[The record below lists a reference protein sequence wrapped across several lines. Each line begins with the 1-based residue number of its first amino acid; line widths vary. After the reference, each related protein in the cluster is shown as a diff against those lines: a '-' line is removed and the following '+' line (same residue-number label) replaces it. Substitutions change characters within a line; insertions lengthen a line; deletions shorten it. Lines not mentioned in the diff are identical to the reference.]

1 MSLLDRWPDLLTLQ
15 EAAEILRTD
24 PATVGGFIQAGKFS
38 CTEIAG
44 KVLIPRIFLENFIEK
59 SCKVCYNEGV
69 EIDTPALDSQGQ
81 HLDNRIEELNC
92 MPFPQGVEEM
102 ATKINRTVTIGGV
115 KRWIHCNTEQEYA
128 DKLLKLVG
136 TQDIAQERSKHL
148 FSEYALNWFETYAK
162 PNIATATV
170 KLYSHLLTYHIIPAF
185 EGMAV
190 ENIRVDDI
198 QRLFN
203 GMNTSKE
210 TKYKVKRLLNQVL
223 NAAVDDE
230 FLVKSPLKSDRIKI
244 TGAESTTTA
253 VYSVEQMQYLI
264 QHIGDIKQP
273 LDRTYMAIQALHP
286 LRLEEVLGLKW
297 SDIDLEHM
305 ALSVNRAVTHP
316 TRNQPEVKDTKTR
329 SSIRT
334 IGLSAL
340 AVSYLTPGK
349 ADEFVLGG
357 NSPLSY
363 TQVRRMCERIQKDT
377 GFTEK
382 ITPKRFRTTVLTDL
396 YDKTRDIK
404 LVQAAAGH
412 TTAEMTLKHYVKG
425 RGNVV
430 KSAAAIE
437 SAYTA

>member
-1 MSLLDRWPDLLTLQ
+1 MQGTVSNIGQGEYRTKVSGPYFKLDLYNNAGDV
-15 EAAEILRTD
+15 ILS
-24 PATVGGFIQAGKFS
+24 QW
-38 CTEIAG
+38 
-44 KVLIPRIFLENFIEK
+44 LEQ
-59 SCKVCYNEGV
+59 
-69 EIDTPALDSQGQ
+69 PP
-81 HLDNRIEELNC
+81 HLDNSTQELDC
-92 MPFPQGVEEM
+92 MPFQQGVEGM
-102 ATKINRTVTIGGV
+102 ATKINRTVTIDGV
-115 KRWIHCNTEQEYA
+115 KRWIHANTEQEYA
-128 DKLLKLVG
+128 DKLAKLFCG
-136 TQDIAQERSKHL
+136 EPQNRATHL
-148 FSEYALNWFETYAK
+148 FSDYALNWFETYSK

-170 KLYSHLLTYHIIPAF
+170 KLYSHLLTYHIMPAF
-185 EGMAV
+185 EGLAV
-190 ENIRVDDI
+190 EDIRVDDI

-203 GMNTSKE
+203 GMDTSKE

-230 FLVKSPLKSDRIKI
+230 FLMKSPLKSDRIKI

-297 SDIDLEHM
+297 SDIDMEHM

>member
-1 MSLLDRWPDLLTLQ
+1 MSLLEHWPDLLTPQ

-24 PATVGGFIQAGKFS
+24 PATVNDFVQAGEIISTK
-38 CTEIAG
+38 IAG
-44 KVLIPRIFLENFIEK
+44 KSLIPRVFLESFIENK
-59 SCKVCYNEGV
+59 CAVCYNEGV
-69 EIDTPALDSQGQ
+69 EIDAPAPDSQGQQ
-81 HLDNRIEELNC
+81 HLDNRIKLDC
-92 MPFPQGVEEM
+92 TPFQGENEM
-102 ATKINRTVTIGGV
+102 ASKITRTVTINGT
-115 KRWIHCNTEQEYA
+115 KYWIRANTEQEYA

-136 TQDIAQERSKHL
+136 TQDTAQERNKHP
-148 FSEYALNWFETYAK
+148 FADYALNWFETYSK

-170 KLYSHLLTYHIIPAF
+170 KLYSHLLTYHIMPAF

-190 ENIRVDDI
+190 EDIRVDDI

-203 GMNTSKE
+203 GMDTSKE

-230 FLVKSPLKSDRIKI
+230 FLMKSPLKSDRIKI

-273 LDRTYMAIQALHP
+273 LDRIYMAIQALHP

-297 SDIDLEHM
+297 SDIDMEHM

-334 IGLSAL
+334 IDLSAL

>member
-1 MSLLDRWPDLLTLQ
+1 MKRKSTVSNIGQGEYRTKVSGPYFRFDLYNN
-15 EAAEILRTD
+15 
-24 PATVGGFIQAGKFS
+24 AGDV
-38 CTEIAG
+38 
-44 KVLIPRIFLENFIEK
+44 VLSQWLEQ
-59 SCKVCYNEGV
+59 
-69 EIDTPALDSQGQ
+69 PP
-81 HLDNRIEELNC
+81 HLDNSTQELDC
-92 MPFPQGVEEM
+92 MPFQQGVEGM
-102 ATKINRTVTIGGV
+102 ATKINRTVTVNGV
-115 KRWIHCNTEQEYA
+115 KRWIHCNTEQEYCDRLA
-128 DKLLKLVG
+128 KLFCKEPQSEV
-136 TQDIAQERSKHL
+136 KHL
-148 FSEYALNWFETYAK
+148 FSEYALNWFETYSK

-190 ENIRVDDI
+190 EDIRADDI

-203 GMNTSKE
+203 GMDTSKE

-253 VYSVEQMQYLI
+253 TYSVEQMQYLV
-264 QHIGDIKQP
+264 QHIGDIQSAQ
-273 LDRTYMAIQALHP
+273 DRTYMAIQALHP

-305 ALSVNRAVTHP
+305 SLSVNRAVTHP
-316 TRNQPEVKDTKTR
+316 TRNQPEVKDTKTK
-329 SSIRT
+329 SSVRT
-334 IGLSAL
+334 IGLSQL
-340 AVSYLTPGK
+340 AVSYLTPGR

-382 ITPKRFRTTVLTDL
+382 ITPKRFRTTALTDL

>member
-1 MSLLDRWPDLLTLQ
+1 MKRKSTVSNIGQGEYRTKGSGPYFRFDLYNN
-15 EAAEILRTD
+15 
-24 PATVGGFIQAGKFS
+24 AGDV
-38 CTEIAG
+38 
-44 KVLIPRIFLENFIEK
+44 VLSQWLEQ
-59 SCKVCYNEGV
+59 
-69 EIDTPALDSQGQ
+69 PP
-81 HLDNRIEELNC
+81 HLDNSTQELDC
-92 MPFPQGVEEM
+92 MPFQQGVEGM
-102 ATKINRTVTIGGV
+102 ATKINRTVTVNGV
-115 KRWIHCNTEQEYA
+115 KRWIHCNTEQEYCDRLA
-128 DKLLKLVG
+128 KLFCKEPQSEV
-136 TQDIAQERSKHL
+136 KHL
-148 FSEYALNWFETYAK
+148 FSEYALNWFETYSK

-190 ENIRVDDI
+190 EDIRADDI

-203 GMNTSKE
+203 GMDTSKE

-253 VYSVEQMQYLI
+253 TYSVEQMQYLV
-264 QHIGDIKQP
+264 QHIGDIQSAQ
-273 LDRTYMAIQALHP
+273 DRTYMAIQALHP

-305 ALSVNRAVTHP
+305 SLSVNRAVTHP
-316 TRNQPEVKDTKTR
+316 TRNQPEVKDTKTK
-329 SSIRT
+329 SSVRT
-334 IGLSAL
+334 IGLSQL
-340 AVSYLTPGK
+340 AVSYLTPGR

>member
-1 MSLLDRWPDLLTLQ
+1 MSLLSHWPDLLMLQ

-24 PATVGGFIQAGKFS
+24 PATVGSFIQAGEIAS
-38 CTEIAG
+38 TEIAE
-44 KVLIPRIFLENFIEK
+44 KVLIPRVFLEDFIEK

-69 EIDTPALDSQGQ
+69 ETDTPAPVGQGQ
-81 HLDNRIEELNC
+81 HLDNCIELDC
-92 MPFPQGVEEM
+92 MPFQGENEM
-102 ATKINRTVTIGGV
+102 APKITRTVTINGA
-115 KRWIHCNTEQEYA
+115 KHWIRANTEQEYA

-136 TQDIAQERSKHL
+136 TQDATQERGKHL
-148 FSEYALNWFETYAK
+148 FSDYALNWFETYSK

-203 GMNTSKE
+203 GMDTSKE

-230 FLVKSPLKSDRIKI
+230 FLMKSPLKSDRIKI

-253 VYSVEQMQYLI
+253 TYSVEQMQYLV
-264 QHIGDIKQP
+264 QHIGDINQP

-297 SDIDLEHM
+297 SDIDMEQM
-305 ALSVNRAVTHP
+305 ALHVNRAVTHP

-334 IGLSAL
+334 IGLSQL
-340 AVSYLTPGK
+340 AIPYLTPGR

-357 NSPLSY
+357 SSPLSY

-430 KSAAAIE
+430 KSAAEIE

>member
-1 MSLLDRWPDLLTLQ
+1 MKRKSTVSNIGQGEYRTKVSGPYFRFDLYNN
-15 EAAEILRTD
+15 
-24 PATVGGFIQAGKFS
+24 AGDV
-38 CTEIAG
+38 
-44 KVLIPRIFLENFIEK
+44 VLSQWLEQ
-59 SCKVCYNEGV
+59 
-69 EIDTPALDSQGQ
+69 PP
-81 HLDNRIEELNC
+81 HLDNSTQELDC
-92 MPFPQGVEEM
+92 MPFQQGVEGM
-102 ATKINRTVTIGGV
+102 ATKINRTVTVNGV
-115 KRWIHCNTEQEYA
+115 KRWIHCNTEQEYCDRLA
-128 DKLLKLVG
+128 KLFCKEPQSEV
-136 TQDIAQERSKHL
+136 KHL
-148 FSEYALNWFETYAK
+148 FSEYALNWFETYSK

-190 ENIRVDDI
+190 EDIRADDI

-203 GMNTSKE
+203 GMDTSKE

-253 VYSVEQMQYLI
+253 TYSVEQMQYLV
-264 QHIGDIKQP
+264 QHIGDIQSAQ
-273 LDRTYMAIQALHP
+273 DRTYMAIQALHP

-305 ALSVNRAVTHP
+305 SLSVNRAVTHP
-316 TRNQPEVKDTKTR
+316 TRNQPEVKDTKTK
-329 SSIRT
+329 SSVRT
-334 IGLSAL
+334 IGLSQL
-340 AVSYLTPGK
+340 AVSYLTPGR

-363 TQVRRMCERIQKDT
+363 TQVRRMCERIQNDT

>member
-1 MSLLDRWPDLLTLQ
+1 MKRKSTVSNIGQGEYRTKVSGPYFRFDLYNN
-15 EAAEILRTD
+15 
-24 PATVGGFIQAGKFS
+24 AGDV
-38 CTEIAG
+38 
-44 KVLIPRIFLENFIEK
+44 VLSQWLEQ
-59 SCKVCYNEGV
+59 
-69 EIDTPALDSQGQ
+69 PP
-81 HLDNRIEELNC
+81 HLDNSTQELDC
-92 MPFPQGVEEM
+92 MPFQQGVEGM
-102 ATKINRTVTIGGV
+102 ATKINRTVTVNGV
-115 KRWIHCNTEQEYA
+115 KRWIHCNTEQEYCDRLA
-128 DKLLKLVG
+128 KLFCKEPQSEV
-136 TQDIAQERSKHL
+136 KHL
-148 FSEYALNWFETYAK
+148 FSEYALNWFETYSK

-190 ENIRVDDI
+190 EDIRADDI

-203 GMNTSKE
+203 GMDTSKE

-253 VYSVEQMQYLI
+253 TYSVEQMQYLV
-264 QHIGDIKQP
+264 QHIGDIQSAQ
-273 LDRTYMAIQALHP
+273 DRTYMAIQALHP

-305 ALSVNRAVTHP
+305 SLSVNRAVTHP
-316 TRNQPEVKDTKTR
+316 TRNQPEVKDTKTK
-329 SSIRT
+329 SSVRT
-334 IGLSAL
+334 IGLSQL
-340 AVSYLTPGK
+340 AVSYLTPGR

>member
-1 MSLLDRWPDLLTLQ
+1 MQGTVSNIGQGEYRTKVSGPYFKLDLYNNAGDV
-15 EAAEILRTD
+15 ILS
-24 PATVGGFIQAGKFS
+24 QW
-38 CTEIAG
+38 
-44 KVLIPRIFLENFIEK
+44 LEQ
-59 SCKVCYNEGV
+59 
-69 EIDTPALDSQGQ
+69 PP
-81 HLDNRIEELNC
+81 HLDNSTQELDC
-92 MPFPQGVEEM
+92 MPFQQGVEGM
-102 ATKINRTVTIGGV
+102 ATKINRTVTIDGV
-115 KRWIHCNTEQEYA
+115 KRWIHANTEQEYA
-128 DKLLKLVG
+128 DKLAKLFCG
-136 TQDIAQERSKHL
+136 EPQNRATHL
-148 FSEYALNWFETYAK
+148 FSDYALNWFETYSK

-170 KLYSHLLTYHIIPAF
+170 KLYSHLLTYHIMPAF
-185 EGMAV
+185 EGLAV
-190 ENIRVDDI
+190 EDIRVDDI

-203 GMNTSKE
+203 GMDTSKE

-230 FLVKSPLKSDRIKI
+230 FLMKSPLKSDRIKI

-253 VYSVEQMQYLI
+253 TYSVEQMQYLVR
-264 QHIGDIKQP
+264 HIGDIQQP
-273 LDRTYMAIQALHP
+273 LDHTYMAIQALHP
-286 LRLEEVLGLKW
+286 LRLEEVPGLKW
-297 SDIDLEHM
+297 SDIDMEYM

-349 ADEFVLGG
+349 VSEFVLGG

-382 ITPKRFRTTVLTDL
+382 ITPKRFRTTILTDL

-437 SAYTA
+437 SVYTA

>member
-1 MSLLDRWPDLLTLQ
+1 MKRKSTVSNIGQGEYRTKVSGPYFRFDLYNN
-15 EAAEILRTD
+15 
-24 PATVGGFIQAGKFS
+24 AGDV
-38 CTEIAG
+38 
-44 KVLIPRIFLENFIEK
+44 VLSQWLEQ
-59 SCKVCYNEGV
+59 
-69 EIDTPALDSQGQ
+69 PP
-81 HLDNRIEELNC
+81 HLDNSTQELDC
-92 MPFPQGVEEM
+92 MPFQQGVEGM
-102 ATKINRTVTIGGV
+102 ATKINRTVTVNGV
-115 KRWIHCNTEQEYA
+115 KRWIHCNTEQEYCDRLA
-128 DKLLKLVG
+128 KLFCKEPQSEV
-136 TQDIAQERSKHL
+136 KHL
-148 FSEYALNWFETYAK
+148 FSEYALNWFETYSK

-190 ENIRVDDI
+190 EDIRADDI

-203 GMNTSKE
+203 GMDTSKE

-253 VYSVEQMQYLI
+253 AYSVEQMQYLV
-264 QHIGDIKQP
+264 QHIEDIQSAQ
-273 LDRTYMAIQALHP
+273 DRTYMAIQTLHP

-305 ALSVNRAVTHP
+305 ALHVNRAVTHP

-329 SSIRT
+329 SSVRT
-334 IGLSAL
+334 IGLSQL
-340 AVSYLTPGK
+340 AISYLTPDK
-349 ADEFVLGG
+349 ADDFVLGG
-357 NSPLSY
+357 SSPLSY

-430 KSAAAIE
+430 QSAAAIE
-437 SAYTA
+437 RAYTA